1 MYSQPATM
9 SYNVPPQINMTQ
21 APMKAPMSEQKVEKN
36 SSFSLSQLSKI
47 S

>member
-9 SYNVPPQINMTQ
+9 SYNVPPQINMMQ
-21 APMKAPMSEQKVEKN
+21 APMKAPMSEEKVEKN
-36 SSFSLSQLSKI
+36 SLFAMSQLSKI